1 MMYWMTHYK
10 IMIDHKISVGE
21 SGFWIITANIVDTDQ
36 SIFTNQTLHF
46 KRLQTKNKWRDGKI
60 SFKRFSE
67 NKYVLAQISA
77 STGHGD
83 FNNSTNVTY
92 TQIQLMMLLWRPLAP
107 GILFLS
113 CGMPAPI
120 ECLQLTHAYCSIS
133 GQKSRWILMSF
144 TTNLSFLMCGD
155 VNIFYTINCGNYGV
169 SCYHVWLS
177 KTRYSL
183 PVSKHLLRPPLDIL
197 STCGMT

>member
-1 MMYWMTHYK
+1 
-10 IMIDHKISVGE
+10 MIDHKISVGE

-92 TQIQLMMLLWRPLAP
+92 TQIQLMML
-107 GILFLS
+107 
-113 CGMPAPI
+113 
-120 ECLQLTHAYCSIS
+120 
-133 GQKSRWILMSF
+133 
-144 TTNLSFLMCGD
+144 
-155 VNIFYTINCGNYGV
+155 
-169 SCYHVWLS
+169 
-177 KTRYSL
+177 
-183 PVSKHLLRPPLDIL
+183 
-197 STCGMT
+197 